1 MPKSPRVNPFDRVFI
16 HTSDMPVSPMT
27 GSIRII
33 EANSNTNIS
42 QLEIDNMQNVILE
55 SDETGT

>member
-33 EANSNTNIS
+33 EANSNTS

>member
-1 MPKSPRVNPFDRVFI
+1 MPVSPRVNPFDRVFI
-16 HTSDMPVSPMT
+16 HPVSPVT

-33 EANSNTNIS
+33 DANSNTS
-42 QLEIDNMQNVILE
+42 QLEIDNIQNIILE